1 MDGIAFAWW
10 EALEWKDINGHIL
23 STNLRYS
30 EWLTFF
36 SAEIP
41 SRGDLGFV
49 EIKGRSSST
58 SFRNSALLI
67 LKFFFQSSSKHLS
80 SFILR
85 HQRSVRPGFIQKHF
99 FFRSLFLNDLWR
111 QRVIAEFSKTDRR
124 ARLFVRLISLLNIRF
139 VNEFD
144 KFMAETTAAAAVV
157 ENMSLT
163 MDAMFAILIQ
173 CSCKHGMK
181 WPCHHVN
188 AIRNQVGLLQPGV
201 FISRGLRTR
210 GLTTRGLTTRGLT
223 TRGSYNELFYSEG
236 FLQPGV
242 VTTRDLK
249 TRGCHNQGFLQPG
262 ALQPAAL
269 TTKRLTT
276 RGFYNQGPTIG
287 GFYKEG
293 SYNQWSYNLGL
304 LQTGVLQSAVL
315 TTTGLTTR
323 GLGTRRCYKQ
333 RLLQPGLLQPG
344 ALTTRVL
351 TSRGFYNQGCYN
363 QWLVQPGVLQQGSL
377 QPGILQRAVFTTRGL
392 RTKRSYKQASYN
404 KGFLQPVILQ

>member
-1 MDGIAFAWW
+1 MLIDGITFAWW

-23 STNLRYS
+23 STNLLYS

-41 SRGDLGFV
+41 GRGDLGFV

-85 HQRSVRPGFIQKHF
+85 YQRSVRPGFIQKRF

-111 QRVIAEFSKTDRR
+111 QRVIAEFSKTGRR

-201 FISRGLRTR
+201 FI
-210 GLTTRGLTTRGLT
+210 TRGLTTRGLT

-262 ALQPAAL
+262 ALQPAVHA
-269 TTKRLTT
+269 T
-276 RGFYNQGPTIG
+276 R
-287 GFYKEG
+287 G
-293 SYNQWSYNLGL
+293 SYNQ
-304 LQTGVLQSAVL
+304 
-315 TTTGLTTR
+315 
-323 GLGTRRCYKQ
+323 
-333 RLLQPGLLQPG
+333 
-344 ALTTRVL
+344 
-351 TSRGFYNQGCYN
+351 TSDD
-363 QWLVQPGVLQQGSL
+363 
-377 QPGILQRAVFTTRGL
+377 
-392 RTKRSYKQASYN
+392 
-404 KGFLQPVILQ
+404 KGFLQPGSYHQGFLQGRFLQPVVLQLGVVTNRGLTISGSYDHGSYNKGSWNQSLLQAAFVTTRSLTTWGPYNQGSNKQGFL